1 MSSSR
6 PYLIRALYEWLADN
20 DLTPYIAVDATIDD
34 VMVPEQHVHDG
45 QIVLNI
51 AMSAVRE
58 LDISNEAVSFS
69 ARFGGVP
76 QHVYVP
82 VQAVMAI
89 YARENAQ
96 GMVFG
101 QEPEM
106 PDAEPKA
113 DVMSGG
119 SSPAVEPEIDTDKE
133 ESGKKSSRP
142 SLRVV
147 K

>member
-20 DLTPYIAVDATIDD
+20 DLTPYLAVDATIEN
-34 VMVPEQHVHDG
+34 VMVPSQHIQDG

-58 LDISNEAVSFS
+58 LDISNEAITFS

-76 QHVYVP
+76 QQVYIPSAAVIAIYAKENGQGMAFGHEPELPDPEPKGPVAVESESEP
-82 VQAVMAI
+82 VQA
-89 YARENAQ
+89 EK
-96 GMVFG
+96 
-101 QEPEM
+101 EP
-106 PDAEPKA
+106 
-113 DVMSGG
+113 
-119 SSPAVEPEIDTDKE
+119 DTK
-133 ESGKKSSRP
+133 RP

>member
-20 DLTPYIAVDATIDD
+20 DLTPYLAVDATIEN
-34 VMVPEQHVHDG
+34 VMVPSQHIHDG

-58 LDISNEAVSFS
+58 LDISNEAVAFS

-76 QHVYVP
+76 QQVYVP
-82 VQAVMAI
+82 VAAVLAI
-89 YARENAQ
+89 YAKENGQ
-96 GMVFG
+96 GMAFG
-101 QEPEM
+101 HEPEL
-106 PDAEPKA
+106 PDPEPKGPVAVDAEP
-113 DVMSGG
+113 
-119 SSPAVEPEIDTDKE
+119 EPVKE
-133 ESGKKSSRP
+133 EKESESKRP

>member
-20 DLTPYIAVDATIDD
+20 DLTPYLAVDATIEN
-34 VMVPEQHVHDG
+34 VMVPSQHIQDG

-58 LDISNEAVSFS
+58 LDISNEAVTFS

-76 QHVYVP
+76 QQVYVP
-82 VQAVMAI
+82 VAAVLAI
-89 YARENAQ
+89 YAKENGQ
-96 GMVFG
+96 GMAFG
-101 QEPEM
+101 HEPEL
-106 PDAEPKA
+106 PDPEPKGPVAVDAEP
-113 DVMSGG
+113 
-119 SSPAVEPEIDTDKE
+119 EPVKE
-133 ESGKKSSRP
+133 EKESESKRP

>member
-20 DLTPYIAVDATIDD
+20 DLTPYLAVDATIEN
-34 VMVPEQHVHDG
+34 VMVPSQHIQDG

-58 LDISNEAVSFS
+58 LDISNEAVAFS

-76 QHVYVP
+76 QQVYVP
-82 VQAVMAI
+82 VAAVLAI
-89 YARENAQ
+89 YAKENGQ
-96 GMVFG
+96 GMAFG
-101 QEPEM
+101 HEPEL
-106 PDAEPKA
+106 PDPEPKGPVAVDAEP
-113 DVMSGG
+113 
-119 SSPAVEPEIDTDKE
+119 EPVKE
-133 ESGKKSSRP
+133 EKESESKRP

>member
-6 PYLIRALYEWLADN
+6 PYLIRGLYEWLADN
-20 DLTPYIAVDATIDD
+20 DLTPYLAVDATIEN
-34 VMVPEQHVHDG
+34 VMVPSQHIQDG

-58 LDISNEAVSFS
+58 LDISNEAITFS

-76 QHVYVP
+76 QQVYVP
-82 VQAVMAI
+82 TAAVLAI
-89 YARENAQ
+89 YAKENGQ
-96 GMVFG
+96 GMAFG
-101 QEPEM
+101 HEPEL
-106 PDAEPKA
+106 PDPEPKGP
-113 DVMSGG
+113 VV
-119 SSPAVEPEIDTDKE
+119 VETESEPVREEKE
-133 ESGKKSSRP
+133 TAAKRP

>member
-20 DLTPYIAVDATIDD
+20 DLTPYLAVDATIEN
-34 VMVPEQHVHDG
+34 VMVPSQHIQDG

-51 AMSAVRE
+51 AMTAVRE
-58 LDISNEAVSFS
+58 LDISNEAVTFS

-76 QHVYVP
+76 QQVYVP
-82 VQAVMAI
+82 VAAVLAI
-89 YARENAQ
+89 YAKENGQ
-96 GMVFG
+96 GMAFG
-101 QEPEM
+101 HEPEL
-106 PDAEPKA
+106 PDPEPKGPVAVDAEP
-113 DVMSGG
+113 
-119 SSPAVEPEIDTDKE
+119 EPVKE
-133 ESGKKSSRP
+133 EKESESKRP

>member
-20 DLTPYIAVDATIDD
+20 NLTPYLAVDATIEN
-34 VMVPEQHVHDG
+34 VMVPTQHIQDG

-58 LDISNEAVSFS
+58 LDISNEAITFS

-76 QHVYVP
+76 QQVYVP
-82 VQAVMAI
+82 VAAVLAI
-89 YARENAQ
+89 YAKENGQ
-96 GMVFG
+96 GMAFG
-101 QEPEM
+101 HEPEV
-106 PDAEPKA
+106 PDPEPK
-113 DVMSGG
+113 G
-119 SSPAVEPEIDTDKE
+119 PIAVERGADPSLKE
-133 ESGKKSSRP
+133 KDSAAKRP

>member
-20 DLTPYIAVDATIDD
+20 DLTPYLAVDATLED
-34 VMVPEQHVHDG
+34 VMVPSQHIQDG

-51 AMSAVRE
+51 TMSAVRN
-58 LDISNEAVSFS
+58 LDISNEAVTFS

-76 QHVYVP
+76 QQVYVP
-82 VQAVMAI
+82 VTAILAI
-89 YARENAQ
+89 YAKENGQ
-96 GMVFG
+96 GMAFG
-101 QEPEM
+101 HEPEL
-106 PDAEPKA
+106 PEPEPKGP
-113 DVMSGG
+113 VVVKRES
-119 SSPAVEPEIDTDKE
+119 EPTKE
-133 ESGKKSSRP
+133 ATESAPTNKRP

>member
-20 DLTPYIAVDATIDD
+20 DLTPHIAVDATIEE
-34 VMVPEQHVHDG
+34 VMVPTQHVHDG

-58 LDISNEAVSFS
+58 LDISNEAITFS

-82 VQAVMAI
+82 IMAVMAI

-96 GMVFG
+96 GMAFG
-101 QEPEM
+101 QEPEV
-106 PDAEPKA
+106 PDPDPEPNGPSDGDRVLTSVPDSKPKR
-113 DVMSGG
+113 
-119 SSPAVEPEIDTDKE
+119 PALK
-133 ESGKKSSRP
+133 
-142 SLRVV
+142 VV

>member
-20 DLTPYIAVDATIDD
+20 DLTPYIAVDATIDN

-51 AMSAVRE
+51 AMSSVRE
-58 LDISNEAVSFS
+58 LDISNEAISFS

-82 VQAVMAI
+82 VMAVMAI

-96 GMVFG
+96 GMAFG
-101 QEPEM
+101 QEPEV
-106 PDAEPKA
+106 PDPEPDNGLSVMSESLSDTEAEP
-113 DVMSGG
+113 S
-119 SSPAVEPEIDTDKE
+119 E
-133 ESGKKSSRP
+133 KKSSRP
-142 SLRVV
+142 SLKVV

>member
-20 DLTPYIAVDATIDD
+20 DLTPYIAVDATIDN

-58 LDISNEAVSFS
+58 LDISNEAISFS
-69 ARFGGVP
+69 ARFGGVS

-82 VQAVMAI
+82 VMAVMAI

-96 GMVFG
+96 GMAFG
-101 QEPEM
+101 QEPEV
-106 PDAEPKA
+106 PDPEPDSALSVMSETEAEP
-113 DVMSGG
+113 S
-119 SSPAVEPEIDTDKE
+119 E
-133 ESGKKSSRP
+133 KKSSRP
-142 SLRVV
+142 SLKVV

>member
-20 DLTPYIAVDATIDD
+20 DLTPYLAVDATIEN
-34 VMVPEQHVHDG
+34 VMVPSQHIHDG

-58 LDISNEAVSFS
+58 LDISNEAVAFS

-76 QHVYVP
+76 QQVYVP
-82 VQAVMAI
+82 VAAVLAI
-89 YARENAQ
+89 YAKENGQ
-96 GMVFG
+96 GMAFG
-101 QEPEM
+101 HEPEL
-106 PDAEPKA
+106 PDPEPKGPVAVDAEP
-113 DVMSGG
+113 
-119 SSPAVEPEIDTDKE
+119 EPVKE
-133 ESGKKSSRP
+133 EKESETKRP

>member
-20 DLTPYIAVDATIDD
+20 DLTPYLAVDATIEN
-34 VMVPEQHVHDG
+34 VMVPSQHIQDG

-58 LDISNEAVSFS
+58 LDISNEAVTFS

-76 QHVYVP
+76 QQVYVP
-82 VQAVMAI
+82 VAAVLAI
-89 YARENAQ
+89 YAKENGQ
-96 GMVFG
+96 GMAFG
-101 QEPEM
+101 HEPEL
-106 PDAEPKA
+106 PDPEPKGPVAVDAEP
-113 DVMSGG
+113 
-119 SSPAVEPEIDTDKE
+119 EPVKE
-133 ESGKKSSRP
+133 EKESDSKRP

>member
-20 DLTPYIAVDATIDD
+20 DLTPYLAVDATIEN
-34 VMVPEQHVHDG
+34 VMVPSQHIQDG

-51 AMSAVRE
+51 AMNAVRE
-58 LDISNEAVSFS
+58 LDISNEAVTFS

-76 QHVYVP
+76 QQVYVP
-82 VQAVMAI
+82 AAAVLAI
-89 YARENAQ
+89 YAKENGQ
-96 GMVFG
+96 GMAFG
-101 QEPEM
+101 HEPEL
-106 PDAEPKA
+106 PDPEPKGP
-113 DVMSGG
+113 V
-119 SSPAVEPEIDTDKE
+119 AVEKE
-133 ESGKKSSRP
+133 SVREEKGSESKRP